1 MINNRNRRQLV
12 RDASRLSTRKDI
24 KFDGEQARK
33 LKQMHGPFLL
43 ASQDTLPSSTLN
55 KKLRKSTS
63 FVKVPEYGAHR
74 NTEKEAALDNQA
86 RARPGSAY
94 QRAENLGGTKPRPR
108 TARPGRPP
116 PKDIFAAEGRFQLNS
131 SSNKVPMP

>member
-1 MINNRNRRQLV
+1 
-12 RDASRLSTRKDI
+12 
-24 KFDGEQARK
+24 
-33 LKQMHGPFLL
+33 MHAPFLL

-63 FVKVPEYGAHR
+63 FVKVPEYGPHR
-74 NTEKEAALDNQA
+74 NTEKEPAVENQA
-86 RARPGSAY
+86 RVGQGSSY
-94 QRAENLGGTKPRPR
+94 QRAENLGSTKPRPR